1 MIFLNGPVFGEP
13 VEVWEAWLV
22 ELAAMDQKDSAVQFE
37 IGRTQ
42 VSIAATREAQ
52 ST

>member
-1 MIFLNGPVFGEP
+1 MIFLNGPVMGEP
-13 VEVWEAWLV
+13 LEVWEAWLV
-22 ELAAMDQKDSAVQFE
+22 ALAAMDQKDPSVKFE